1 MAMFR
6 CGKLKV
12 MSQTEPNVN
21 GIFNLWVQA
30 KIFSK
35 CQPHGSMANWIQFC
49 TEFTFVS
56 NPKDNYSHDH
66 WPLDQSCLGKKNE
79 WSVSIMYM
87 NHDCWLAFLAHDYQ
101 QMEVANTTP
110 TRLTKE
116 IHAQFRPLQPTTTW
130 PHPVGDH
137 QPVREVVSY
146 HKLFTAGWFDVRE
159 KHCSRLKIYDRLQA
173 SEQARHL
180 VVWHFNSSLC
190 IEQII

>member
-137 QPVREVVSY
+137 YYIP
-146 HKLFTAGWFDVRE
+146 
-159 KHCSRLKIYDRLQA
+159 LKTNDSLINLNSQRCDFLEHA
-173 SEQARHL
+173 SCNHISSGCINEQ
-180 VVWHFNSSLC
+180 C
-190 IEQII
+190 ICIM